1 MALGVWMLSAALGVW
16 MPGMRV
22 GSGRWLMGGGW
33 ALLLA
38 TLGCT
43 FFSWQ
48 QIESWSASDHSVE
61 RPSSSAERVAPWLLL
76 MALALSGAALLVAL

>member
-1 MALGVWMLSAALGVW
+1 
-16 MPGMRV
+16 MRV
-22 GSGRWLMGGGW
+22 GSGRWLLGGGW

-38 TLGCT
+38 TLGST

-76 MALALSGAALLVAL
+76 MAIALSAAALLVAL